1 MKFKSTR
8 INLSDLIIVNADHS
22 STISLG
28 STVQVNKAAS
38 AKKNQAIG
46 QFLADGS
53 PHFFTVSEIMD
64 DDILDVYSEKQIDM
78 EE

>member
-1 MKFKSTR
+1 MKFDSTR

-46 QFLADGS
+46 QFLSDGS
-53 PHFFTVSEIMD
+53 PRFFTVSELID
-64 DDILDVYSEKQIDM
+64 DDMTDFSSEKQTDM
-78 EE
+78 E